1 MNSTLEKLVLFN
13 LESFLGYIPELECRF
28 RKDLGL
34 SSAYLKKIILAAC
47 FSLGM
52 QISDKDYNRLL
63 FVSNHK
69 TIKDF
74 IKELEKRGINNN
86 SSVSI
91 H

>member
-1 MNSTLEKLVLFN
+1 MNNTLEKLVLFN
-13 LESFLGYIPELECRF
+13 LKTFLGYTPALECRF

-47 FSLGM
+47 FSLDM
-52 QISDKDYNRLL
+52 QISDKDYHRLL
-63 FVSNHK
+63 FVSSHK

-86 SSVSI
+86 PSI
-91 H
+91 LLC

>member
-1 MNSTLEKLVLFN
+1 MELEKLVLFN
-13 LESFLGYIPELECRF
+13 IKSFLGYTPALECRF

-34 SSAYLKKIILAAC
+34 SSACLRKIILSAC

-52 QISDKDYNRLL
+52 QISDKDYNRLF
-63 FVSNHK
+63 FVSSHK

-74 IKELEKRGINNN
+74 IKELKKRGINNN
-86 SSVSI
+86 SSVFI